1 LVENIGKSYS
11 LGELL
16 EKLELNPKIRK
27 DYFIHSYLLKGLEDI
42 NRSKSE
48 VYFYN
53 YVKKTK
59 LFSFD
64 CANKNSWQF
73 NSSSYFHQM
82 NKEHKVNKEIKLINI
97 RLNKIKR
104 RQRTEKLIKLGLFFK
119 DIGLTLEE
127 PYEFVGYLLSLSNE
141 SKTNAYYMKLS
152 KETRKTNLSD
162 VHFTLREL
170 KVFIEYGLLFHITK
184 LLESDLEV
192 LYGVIADFKGFY
204 SEKGKLIEMGKEYY
218 IKNRLKPRF

>member
-1 LVENIGKSYS
+1 M
-11 LGELL
+11 
-16 EKLELNPKIRK
+16 RK
-27 DYFIHSYLLKGLEDI
+27 DYFIHSYLLKGLDDI

-53 YVKKTK
+53 YVKQTK
-59 LFSFD
+59 VFSFD
-64 CANKNSWQF
+64 CAHRDSWKF

-82 NKEHKVNKEIKLINI
+82 NKEPKSKKEIKLINI

-104 RQRTEKLIKLGLFFK
+104 RQRTVKLIKLGLFFK
-119 DIGLTLEE
+119 DIELTLEE

-141 SKTNAYYMKLS
+141 NKTNAYYMKLS

-204 SEKGKLIEMGKEYY
+204 SEKDKFIEIGREYY
-218 IKNRLKPRF
+218 IKNNLVSRI